1 VNEVEWLIRLFKPLL
16 VALVMAF
23 SLFWITHNTG
33 IALVGML
40 LPLVLGLINIGTG
53 LAYGITALTF
63 LVAVAFALTP
73 LGVKRDVA
81 LIMHEAISQ
90 VKELS
95 ASAENPVNPQAA
107 QAPDQT
113 PGSSHTKVQ

>member
-1 VNEVEWLIRLFKPLL
+1 MNEVEWLIRLFKPLL

-95 ASAENPVNPQAA
+95 ASAEDPVKATVV
-107 QAPDQT
+107 QAPDHT
-113 PGSSHTKVQ
+113 PGSSHTRLQ

>member
-1 VNEVEWLIRLFKPLL
+1 MNEFEWLIRLFKPIV

-33 IALVGML
+33 IAIVGML

-53 LAYGITALTF
+53 LAYSITALTF

-73 LGVKRDVA
+73 NWVKWNA
-81 LIMHEAISQ
+81 AFIMHEALSQ
-90 VKELS
+90 VNELS
-95 ASAENPVNPQAA
+95 ASGENPVKSQAA
-107 QAPDQT
+107 QAPGQT
-113 PGSSHTKVQ
+113 PGSSHTKVP